1 MERALTKQF
10 NDYLISQD
18 LDPYSMSEEERET
31 YKDSYKQELYP
42 GSATEPGSIVNT
54 LTSNNPT
61 ETTKAKIVTDTVADK
76 FIATVPTTVPTTTIS
91 ATTACPEGDPANC
104 LYSKKSI

>member
-1 MERALTKQF
+1 
-10 NDYLISQD
+10 
-18 LDPYSMSEEERET
+18 MSEEEKET
-31 YKDSYKQELYP
+31 HKDSYKQELYP

-61 ETTKAKIVTDTVADK
+61 ETTKAKIVTDTIADK
-76 FIATVPTTVPTTTIS
+76 FIPTVPTTVPTTTIS